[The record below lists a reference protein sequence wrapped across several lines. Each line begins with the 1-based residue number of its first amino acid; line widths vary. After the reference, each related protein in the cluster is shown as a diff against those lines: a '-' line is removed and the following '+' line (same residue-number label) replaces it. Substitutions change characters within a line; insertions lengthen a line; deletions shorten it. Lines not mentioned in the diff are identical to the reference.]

1 MFDLY
6 VRQEWSM
13 QAVTETLDVNRAQV
27 YMAKMRVSR
36 LPKQEVNRLRAQGY
50 QEG

>member
-36 LPKQEVNRLRAQGY
+36 GIEKLRKIM
-50 QEG
+50 ERDHHE